1 MVPPAAATRAS
12 ALLGM
17 DPPLNATRYDWLAVR
32 ALVVVSVTGS
42 VAPSPQP
49 TNESARNATTN
60 NDADR
65 IGLSMRGLL
74 GVLEARAYTRLADG
88 PINNLDKVC
97 VTDCQIRDAAP
108 RGFEPM
114 VTPSTIGATSGP
126 LLRDASLAAA

>member
-1 MVPPAAATRAS
+1 
-12 ALLGM
+12 
-17 DPPLNATRYDWLAVR
+17 
-32 ALVVVSVTGS
+32 
-42 VAPSPQP
+42 
-49 TNESARNATTN
+49 NATTN

-126 LLRDASLAAA
+126 LLRDASLAAEVGRGAVSGARSLRSSCRGAPARRRGSPGPGRRRSGRGAGNERRAGGGACRG